1 MTSLK
6 YRLFLYSMIFCVVGL
21 SLTGGYS
28 YYIARNA
35 LLSRTFEQ
43 MVSVREVKGRQVEEF
58 FQERIL
64 DAEYLSQFVPPLIS
78 TMGVDGSFSQL
89 SMQEQS
95 AVRYIFSKKYFIS
108 YGFYIPQKGY
118 YRFEVDENIVV
129 GNYSFTESKVCKNLL
144 LKCDTISETSIIDT
158 LITNGE
164 GMWSIPVVVPI
175 YNSDSISK
183 KYFFVIEISEVA
195 IDRIMK
201 ERQTDIGMGRTG
213 EAYLVGSDF
222 FMRSASRFNSPK
234 VANQVCK
241 TEPVLQ
247 GIDGISGICK
257 ALDYRNV
264 KVLSA
269 FRPLK
274 IKNLNW
280 VITAE
285 IDWNEAL
292 SDAMIL
298 KRNILLIGVF
308 IILLMAG
315 GVLLFSWRITSPLV
329 KLKEAAMR
337 VSEGKFDWLLPI
349 KTRDEIGTLTQGFNK
364 MTLRLKH
371 ANNRLKERE
380 RRLLHFY
387 RATIDGII
395 LHKTGIPV
403 MVNRAALSLSGY
415 TEQEL
420 LKVKINTLFSDDEY
434 LLSRSNPNDVQFFET
449 EMVTKNRTKV
459 PVEVQQR
466 RIVFNDQ
473 EVDALV
479 IRDISQRRAVESELK
494 EERLQR
500 LRSVIDGQEQERQRL
515 SRELHDGLGQTLVA
529 IKLRLESM
537 HPDRLGEEQKTFELV
552 KNMFNQT
559 IEETRRISNNLMPA
573 ALTEFSL
580 AVVLRNLCNEIE
592 ENSGITVSLVVGVLP
607 DTLNQLL
614 KTYSYRIAQ
623 EALTNIVKHSK
634 ANKAVVSVFSDI
646 SKLYL
651 HIEDD
656 GCGFSVSQTNGK
668 GNGLF
673 NMKERASLLGG
684 RLAIET
690 LPGKGTKVKAE
701 LPFAKKQ
708 IQS

>member
-1 MTSLK
+1 
-6 YRLFLYSMIFCVVGL
+6 MIFCVVGL

-35 LLSRTFEQ
+35 LLNRTYEQ
-43 MVSVREVKGRQVEEF
+43 LVSVREVKARQVEEF

-64 DAEYLSQFVPPLIS
+64 DAEYLSQL
-78 TMGVDGSFSQL
+78 FSPFEINSEGIDMNL
-89 SMQEQS
+89 SVINLHDRK
-95 AVRYIFSKKYFIS
+95 AIRYIFSKNYFAS
-108 YGFYIPQKGY
+108 FGFFIPQKGY
-118 YRFEVDENIVV
+118 YRFEVDQNNDI
-129 GNYSFTESKVCKNLL
+129 GNYSFTEYKGCKNLI
-144 LKCDTISETSIIDT
+144 LKCDSFSEVRIIDT
-158 LITNGE
+158 LITNGK
-164 GMWSIPVVVPI
+164 GTWSIPVVAPI
-175 YNSDSISK
+175 YKSQSISDK
-183 KYFFVIEISEVA
+183 HYFVVEISEVA

-201 ERQTDIGMGRTG
+201 ERQTDDGMGRTG
-213 EAYLVGSDF
+213 EAYLVGRDF
-222 FMRSASRFNSPK
+222 FMRSSSRFNSPS
-234 VANQVCK
+234 ATEQFCK

-247 GIDGISGICK
+247 GINGISGTCK

-269 FRPLK
+269 FRPLRV
-274 IKNLNW
+274 KNLNW
-280 VITAE
+280 VITTE
-285 IDWNEAL
+285 IDWSEAL

-298 KRNILLIGVF
+298 KRNILLIGLF
-308 IILLMAG
+308 IILLIAG
-315 GVLLFSWRITSPLV
+315 GILLFSWRITSPLV
-329 KLKEAAMR
+329 KLKEAAIR
-337 VSEGKFDWLLPI
+337 VSEGKFDWVLPI
-349 KTRDEIGTLTQGFNK
+349 KTRDELGTLTQAFNK

-371 ANNRLKERE
+371 ANNRLRERE

-403 MVNRAALSLSGY
+403 MVNRAALSLTGY
-415 TEQEL
+415 SEQEL
-420 LKVKINTLFSDDEY
+420 LKVKVNSLFSDDEY
-434 LLSRSNPNDVQFFET
+434 LLNRNDPNDVQFFET
-449 EMVTKNRTKV
+449 EMITKNRSKV

-607 DTLNQLL
+607 DSLNQLL

-708 IQS
+708 INN